1 MGKLTNLNPP
11 LPIADADLPASIAR
25 DAEYIAAD
33 AAHVNATDPHL
44 QYPTQAR
51 ADARYLRFF
60 NFFEQLITAPINW
73 QANTWQALG
82 DPIVAGELGKGVLWD
97 VCVYFQY
104 PDTSSNTMQSY
115 FQYCGGGT
123 LAAIYWQA
131 DLFVNEGIL
140 VPFETHNDPDFTARL
155 RFGRGNK
162 FRRLEI
168 KPDRAI
174 AITSPGFCNI
184 SGVRKIN

>member
-11 LPIADADLPASIAR
+11 APIADADLPASIAR

-33 AAHVNATDPHL
+33 IAHLNATDPHL

-51 ADARYLRFF
+51 ADARYVRLF
-60 NFFEQLITAPINW
+60 NSFEQLIPAPINW

-82 DPIVAGELGKGVLWD
+82 NSIVAGELSKPALWD
-97 VCVYFQY
+97 VCVYVQY
-104 PDTSSNTMQSY
+104 VDTSNNTMQPY

-131 DLFVNEGIL
+131 DVLTNEGIS
-140 VPFETHNDPDFTARL
+140 VPFEAHNEADFTARL
-155 RFGRGNK
+155 RFGRGNQ
-162 FRRLEI
+162 FRKLEI
-168 KPDRAI
+168 KPDRTI
-174 AITSPGFCNI
+174 TITSPGFCII
-184 SGVRKIN
+184 SGVRKI